1 VREPAIGT
9 SSAAGLRLRRRHD
22 PARSVFGERTPYHFL
37 AGILGLVGLFALA
50 FGLLTHGDPMLR
62 NLDLV
67 SAALLAAAG
76 LALGVWGPR
85 AASGWPLDA
94 ALVFA
99 YLLACYGAT
108 KVLDDVSQLV
118 VGYGLVVFGV
128 FAGVFRPRGRL
139 LVHLVGMLSLYAIV
153 LVVTPLMPSPIYFVL
168 VATVTTCVSLMV
180 SVLAQ
185 RLREQ
190 ALHDSLTGVLNRR
203 GLDVMAGLISANAS
217 RTDTPVTVGLVD
229 LDDFHRFNAEMGHIA
244 GDGRLTGLAQAWAE
258 HVRSGDL
265 IARYGGDE
273 FVVILPGASESDV
286 DELVQ
291 RVRTSIDVPF
301 SIGTT
306 SWLPAEDLY
315 AAIARADVQ
324 LSSDKRRRRTVP
336 RGHDPED

>member
-1 VREPAIGT
+1 
-9 SSAAGLRLRRRHD
+9 
-22 PARSVFGERTPYHFL
+22 
-37 AGILGLVGLFALA
+37 
-50 FGLLTHGDPMLR
+50 
-62 NLDLV
+62 
-67 SAALLAAAG
+67 
-76 LALGVWGPR
+76 
-85 AASGWPLDA
+85 
-94 ALVFA
+94 
-99 YLLACYGAT
+99 
-108 KVLDDVSQLV
+108 
-118 VGYGLVVFGV
+118 V

>member
-1 VREPAIGT
+1 MREPGIGQ

-22 PARSVFGERTPYHFL
+22 PARSVFGERTPYHVL
-37 AGILGLVGLFALA
+37 AVILGLVALFALA
-50 FGLLTHGDPMLR
+50 FGLLTDGDPMLR
-62 NLDLV
+62 NLDLM
-67 SAALLAAAG
+67 SAALLAAAAV
-76 LALGVWGPR
+76 ALGLWGPR
-85 AASGWPLDA
+85 ATSGWPIDV

-118 VGYGLVVFGV
+118 VGYGFVVFGV
-128 FAGVFRPRGRL
+128 FAGVFRPRSRL
-139 LVHLVGMLSLYAIV
+139 LMHLAGMLGLYAIA
-153 LVVTPLMPSPIYFVL
+153 LVVTSLMPSPIYFVL

-203 GLDVMAGLISANAS
+203 GLDVMGGLISANAS
-217 RTDTPVTVGLVD
+217 RTDTHVTIGLVD
-229 LDDFHRFNAEMGHIA
+229 LDDFHRYNAEMGHVA
-244 GDGRLTGLAQAWAE
+244 GDVRLTVLATAWAE

-265 IARYGGDE
+265 VARYGGDE
-273 FVVILPGASESDV
+273 FIVILPGASESDV
-286 DELVQ
+286 AELVA
-291 RVRTSIDVPF
+291 RVRASIDVPF

-324 LSSDKRRRRTVP
+324 LSSDKHRRRAVP
-336 RGHDPED
+336 RAEAPED